1 MSLVR
6 AITDDD
12 FEEAVR
18 STDRPVLVDFWAPW
32 CGPCRAMGPVLDAL
46 AQAHGDRIDI
56 VKVNLDESPQAAR
69 RHGVSSIPALLLFSG
84 GEVVTTLV
92 GAKPRT
98 IRASGRRTSAP
109 YRRRPRGSAR

>member
-1 MSLVR
+1 MSAVR

-32 CGPCRAMGPVLDAL
+32 CGPCRAMGPILDAM
-46 AQAHGDRIDI
+46 AQAHEGRIDI
-56 VKVNLDESPQAAR
+56 VKVNLDESPHAAQR
-69 RHGVSSIPALLLFSG
+69 YGVSSIPALLLFSG

-98 IRASGRRTSAP
+98 MIESAI
-109 YRRRPRGSAR
+109 ADHL